1 MQVHSGQGF
10 PTRFGFLWHDILF
23 PLSISKFFTNL
34 AECSIGI
41 MYLKVKEILILMFHR
56 YLKSKFSDALF
67 TSKIL
72 VFLLQILVTFLIK
85 LNFMKIHPFDHC
97 AGYFLLAAAT
107 DTVADALGQS
117 TLFHFIVA
125 VDAPMHDVRTMQHYS
140 YQKLHPFD
148 HCVQYTALFSEKKTS
163 TRRVRPDERAPYD
176 ISDRSPAGRA
186 HARAKVK
193 REQVTLP
200 TQLRL
205 SNARVRTHLQKRAQY
220 VMGCVRSTI

>member
-23 PLSISKFFTNL
+23 TLSISKFFTNL

-41 MYLKVKEILILMFHR
+41 MYLKVKEILILMIHR
-56 YLKSKFSDALF
+56 FLKSKFSDALF

-107 DTVADALGQS
+107 DTAADALGQS
-117 TLFHFIVA
+117 ALFHFIVA

-140 YQKLHPFD
+140 YQKYTHLTT
-148 HCVQYTALFSEKKTS
+148 VQDTALFQKKKLALAACARTS
-163 TRRVRPDERAPYD
+163 ALLMILVTARPLV
-176 ISDRSPAGRA
+176 A
-186 HARAKVK
+186 HA
-193 REQVTLP
+193 Q
-200 TQLRL
+200 
-205 SNARVRTHLQKRAQY
+205 
-220 VMGCVRSTI
+220 RSKEK

>member
-1 MQVHSGQGF
+1 
-10 PTRFGFLWHDILF
+10 
-23 PLSISKFFTNL
+23 
-34 AECSIGI
+34 

-107 DTVADALGQS
+107 DTTADALGQS

-148 HCVQYTALFSEKKTS
+148 HCAVYCTFSEKKLALAACARTS
-163 TRRVRPDERAPYD
+163 ALLMILVTARPLV
-176 ISDRSPAGRA
+176 A
-186 HARAKVK
+186 HA
-193 REQVTLP
+193 Q
-200 TQLRL
+200 
-205 SNARVRTHLQKRAQY
+205 
-220 VMGCVRSTI
+220 RSKEK